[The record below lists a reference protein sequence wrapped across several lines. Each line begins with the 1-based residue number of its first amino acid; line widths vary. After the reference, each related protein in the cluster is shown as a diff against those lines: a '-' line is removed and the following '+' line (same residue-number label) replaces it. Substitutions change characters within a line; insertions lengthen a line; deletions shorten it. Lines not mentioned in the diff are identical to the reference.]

1 MRKYLF
7 TAVFISGLTS
17 LAIEMAASRLLGNV
31 FGTSNLVWAS
41 IIGLILIYLAAGYF
55 LGGNWADSSQ
65 SDRTFYQIM
74 IWAAISTAI
83 IPAVSKPVLS
93 IAADAF
99 DQLQLGI
106 LFGSFASVLILLC
119 IPMILM
125 GTISPFA
132 IRLAVKDTREI
143 GKVSGKIYGVS
154 TLGSFVG
161 TFLPDLL
168 LIPVIGTYNT
178 FLVISAI
185 LMLTGIIGLWKS
197 TGWRAA
203 LPYLLALLLLP
214 VLAFW
219 GHSRGYKNS
228 MGQIYETESGY
239 NYIQVLEIDGYR
251 YLRLNEGQG
260 VHSTYHPT
268 QLNYYGPWEQVLAAP
283 FFNPPPYSP
292 ENVKRIGIVGL
303 AAGTT
308 ARQAAFVYP
317 DAMIDGFEIDPKIVE
332 VGQKYFDMNQPNL
345 NVFVEDGRWGLAHS
359 SQKYQIISVD
369 AYRPPYIPWH
379 LTTQEFFSMVK
390 DHLTEDGVMVINVGR
405 GPEDRRL
412 INALGTTIGTIFPSI
427 YVVDVPGSFNS
438 ILFATRQPTQVEN
451 LIENYRDLTAKAS
464 VHSLLLETLQVSVE
478 NLAPSPQKSM
488 VFTDDRAP
496 VEWIT
501 NNMIVEFLLF
511 GDMEMVQ

>member
-1 MRKYLF
+1 M
-7 TAVFISGLTS
+7 
-17 LAIEMAASRLLGNV
+17 
-31 FGTSNLVWAS
+31 
-41 IIGLILIYLAAGYF
+41 
-55 LGGNWADSSQ
+55 
-65 SDRTFYQIM
+65 
-74 IWAAISTAI
+74 
-83 IPAVSKPVLS
+83 
-93 IAADAF
+93 
-99 DQLQLGI
+99 
-106 LFGSFASVLILLC
+106 
-119 IPMILM
+119 
-125 GTISPFA
+125 
-132 IRLAVKDTREI
+132 
-143 GKVSGKIYGVS
+143 
-154 TLGSFVG
+154 G

-317 DAMIDGFEIDPKIVE
+317 DAVIDGFEIDPKIVGSRPE
-332 VGQKYFDMNQPNL
+332 VFRYESAQPQCL
-345 NVFVEDGRWGLAHS
+345 C
-359 SQKYQIISVD
+359 
-369 AYRPPYIPWH
+369 
-379 LTTQEFFSMVK
+379 
-390 DHLTEDGVMVINVGR
+390 
-405 GPEDRRL
+405 
-412 INALGTTIGTIFPSI
+412 
-427 YVVDVPGSFNS
+427 
-438 ILFATRQPTQVEN
+438 
-451 LIENYRDLTAKAS
+451 
-464 VHSLLLETLQVSVE
+464 
-478 NLAPSPQKSM
+478 
-488 VFTDDRAP
+488 
-496 VEWIT
+496 
-501 NNMIVEFLLF
+501 
-511 GDMEMVQ
+511 